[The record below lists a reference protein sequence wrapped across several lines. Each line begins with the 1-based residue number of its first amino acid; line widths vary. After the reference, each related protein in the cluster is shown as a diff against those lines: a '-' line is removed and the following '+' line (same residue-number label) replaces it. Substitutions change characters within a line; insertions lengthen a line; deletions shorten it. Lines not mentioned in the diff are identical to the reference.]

1 MLLHPTLDK
10 LRALKLLG
18 MAAALEDQ
26 STLPDC
32 ASLSFE
38 ERLGLLVDREST
50 LRQNKILRLRLARAR
65 LRQNAC
71 LEDVDFG
78 SRRGLDKSQI
88 LALASCDWIRRQE
101 NCILT
106 GATGTGKSYLACA
119 LGQKACREGFEVLYR
134 RVPRLFEELA
144 LARLEGSYLRT
155 LGRLGRASLLI
166 LDDWG
171 VAPFTA
177 EQRRDMLELLDERYG
192 RHSTLVAG
200 QVPVGKWHE
209 VIADPTLADAILD
222 RILHRSHR
230 IHLEAK
236 ESIRKTEAEEEFAR
250 ARTKKG
256 GK

>member
-18 MAAALEDQ
+18 MVAALEDQ
-26 STLPDC
+26 SALPDC

-50 LRQNKILRLRLARAR
+50 LRQNNALRLRLARAR
-65 LRQNAC
+65 LRQHAC
-71 LEDVDFG
+71 LEDIDFRG
-78 SRRGLDKSQI
+78 ARGLDKNQL
-88 LALASCDWIRRQE
+88 LALSSCDWIRRHE

-144 LARLEGSYLRT
+144 LARSDGSYLRT
-155 LGRLGRASLLI
+155 ICRLGRCSLLI

-171 VAPFTA
+171 IAPLTT
-177 EQRRDMLELLDERYG
+177 EQRRDMLEILDERYG

-200 QVPVGKWHE
+200 QVPVGQWHE

-222 RILHRSHR
+222 RLVHNAHKIQ
-230 IHLEAK
+230 IK
-236 ESIRKTEAEEEFAR
+236 GESMRKVHGGLTKAPTE
-250 ARTKKG
+250 
-256 GK
+256 

>member
-10 LRALKLLG
+10 LRTLKLEG

-26 STLPDC
+26 NALPDC

-50 LRQNKILRLRLARAR
+50 LRQNKALRLRLARAR
-65 LRQNAC
+65 LRQHAC
-71 LEDVDFG
+71 LEDIDFRG
-78 SRRGLDKSQI
+78 ARGLDKSQL
-88 LALASCDWIRRQE
+88 LALSSYDWIRRHE

-144 LARLEGSYLRT
+144 LARSDGSYLRT
-155 LGRLGRASLLI
+155 ICRLGRCSLLV

-171 VAPFTA
+171 VAPFTT
-177 EQRRDMLELLDERYG
+177 EQRRDMLEILDERYG

-200 QVPVGKWHE
+200 QVPVGQWHE

-222 RILHRSHR
+222 RLVHNAHKIEIKGDSMRKLHGG
-230 IHLEAK
+230 LTKAP
-236 ESIRKTEAEEEFAR
+236 TE
-250 ARTKKG
+250 
-256 GK
+256 

>member
-1 MLLHPTLDK
+1 MMLLHPTLDK

-26 STLPDC
+26 SALPDC

-50 LRQNKILRLRLARAR
+50 LRQNKALRLRLARAH

-71 LEDVDFG
+71 LEDLDFR
-78 SRRGLDKSQI
+78 SARGLDKSQI

-119 LGQKACREGFEVLYR
+119 LGQKACREGFEVRYR

-144 LARLEGSYLRT
+144 LARIEGSYLRT
-155 LGRLGRASLLI
+155 LERLGRGSLLI

-200 QVPVGKWHE
+200 QVPVGQWHD

-222 RILHRSHR
+222 RLVHNAHKIALQG
-230 IHLEAK
+230 
-236 ESIRKTEAEEEFAR
+236 ESMRKVHGGL
-250 ARTKKG
+250 TKPLSVPS
-256 GK
+256 